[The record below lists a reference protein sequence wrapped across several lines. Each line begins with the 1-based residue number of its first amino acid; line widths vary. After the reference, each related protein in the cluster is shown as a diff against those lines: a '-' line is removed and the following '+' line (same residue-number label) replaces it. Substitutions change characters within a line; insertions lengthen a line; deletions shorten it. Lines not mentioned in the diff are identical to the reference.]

1 MIAALVGLSLIIAC
15 AKEPVRYTEE
25 VPRKIGVDPT
35 AEIYL
40 DFIRSE
46 IERYDDQPEKS
57 LSSIDEAIAANPGV
71 GYFYYQ
77 RAIIKAGEGDWE
89 SVIRDCRETL
99 RRDPSNL
106 DAKILLGQALGITD
120 HHAEAIRYFEEVRK
134 KDPKRQDVYPFLAKE
149 YMNVKKYRQAER
161 VMLSL
166 LARDS
171 EAMVGY
177 YYLGA
182 IYGAYLKQPSRAIA
196 IYQKIL
202 TREPDNVQVI
212 DAISQLYL
220 DSGKPEKALDMFVKL
235 EKYRPND
242 VSLKLKIARLHY
254 KLKNY
259 PAAIQNF
266 EEVLEK
272 NPGSDKIIYYLGVL
286 YEESGQIDNA
296 IKMFETVP
304 PVSGLYKDA
313 RLRLAYQYKARGEI
327 AKAKSVLEVGIRKS
341 PKIGEFYQY
350 LAGIYEREGDNESAI
365 RLLVRASKLFP
376 NDEKLLFAIAT
387 LFERNGQRK
396 KALEI
401 MRDILE
407 VNPKSVPAM
416 NYIGYSYVEKG
427 ENLDEAEDLL
437 QEAVHLKPDD
447 GYIIDSLG
455 WLYFT
460 KGDYTRSFYLIK
472 RALKLVPNEPTIL
485 KHMGQLYQQRGENK
499 KAIAY
504 YKKALQ
510 AWMKKEIVDK
520 GEVQEV
526 VTLIDEATNAE

>member
-1 MIAALVGLSLIIAC
+1 MIAAMVGLSLIIAC
-15 AKEPVRYTEE
+15 AKEPIRYTEE
-25 VPRKIGVDPT
+25 VSRRVDVDPT

-46 IERYDDQPEKS
+46 IERYNEQPEKS
-57 LSSIDEAIAANPGV
+57 LSAIDEAITANPDV

-89 SVIRDCRETL
+89 SVISDCRETL
-99 RRDPSNL
+99 RHDSSNL
-106 DAKILLGQALGITD
+106 DAKILLAQALGITD
-120 HHAEAIRYFEEVRK
+120 RHTESIRYLEAVRK
-134 KDPKRQDVYPFLAKE
+134 KDPKRQDVYPLLAKE
-149 YMNVKKYRQAER
+149 YMNVKKYHQAEK
-161 VMLSL
+161 VMRSL

-196 IYQKIL
+196 VYQKIL

-266 EEVLEK
+266 EEVLDK

-286 YEESGQIDNA
+286 YEESGQIENA
-296 IKMFETVP
+296 IKMFEKVP

-313 RLRLAYQYKARGEI
+313 RLRLAYQYKERGDVP
-327 AKAKSVLEVGIRKS
+327 KAKSVLEMGIRKA
-341 PKIGEFYQY
+341 PKIKEFYKY
-350 LAGIYEREGDNESAI
+350 LAGIYEREGDNERAI
-365 RLLVRASKLFP
+365 RLLVKASRLFP

-387 LFERNGQRK
+387 LHERNGQQK

-401 MRDILE
+401 MRKILE
-407 VNPKSVPAM
+407 MNPKSVPAM
-416 NYIGYSYVEKG
+416 NYIGYSFVEKG

-447 GYIIDSLG
+447 GYIVDSLG
-455 WLYFT
+455 WLYFI
-460 KGDYTRSFYLIK
+460 KGDYTRSFYLIQ
-472 RALKLVPNEPTIL
+472 RALKLVPDEPTIL
-485 KHMGQLYQQRGENK
+485 KHMGQLYQQRGESK
-499 KAIAY
+499 KAIIY
-504 YKKALQ
+504 YQKALK
-510 AWMKKEIVDK
+510 AWMKKEVVNK
-520 GEVQEV
+520 KEVQEV
-526 VTLIDEATNAE
+526 VILIEETTNTE